1 MVAMGHRFVSAVWA
15 MHVTGLMTGA
25 PVVGRAAIGIAIR
38 DFNDMLIDVIPVGMM
53 EVTVVQVVH
62 MVTVFDGNMAA
73 IGAMAMRM
81 IGMLWV

>member
-1 MVAMGHRFVSAVWA
+1 MVAMGHRFVSAAWA

-25 PVVGRAAIGIAIR
+25 AVVGCATVGIAIR
-38 DFNDMLIDVIPVGMM
+38 DLNDMLIDVIPVGMM

-62 MVTVFDGNMAA
+62 MVTVLDGKMAA

-81 IGMLWV
+81 IGMLRV